1 MFSKD
6 RRSFLSFAATTAGTT
21 VAGGWLP
28 GLIQQALAIPANNA
42 TGTIADVEHVVIFMQ
57 ENRSFDHY
65 FGSLS
70 GVRGFDDPRAITLP
84 GGKPVWYQTDANG
97 GHVLPFHFDAKNTS
111 ALSVGT
117 NHSWKGSQAT
127 WQGWDAWV
135 KQKTPQTMGYFD
147 RGDLPFYYALADAF
161 TICDAYHC
169 SIFGATDPNRMY
181 SLTGTSQGWLS
192 SMGSLYN
199 INAAGY
205 YHADPKYDNLTPG
218 VTQSAP
224 NWRTYAETLEANNVS
239 WKVYQ
244 EWDNYGDNYLAYF
257 KNFRVNADGSALGSQ
272 SPLYQKGRA
281 LAAGSAEN
289 NAPGTKGDWLVNAF
303 ADDVRNNRLPQV
315 SWICAPNDY
324 TEHSPN
330 SPNAGENLTARLLA
344 ALVANPDVWS
354 KTVFMLMYDENDGF
368 FDHVPSDLAPLN
380 DNMGKTTLNDIGQYE
395 NYHGEP
401 VGLGPRVPML
411 IISPWS
417 KGGRVCSQLFDHTS
431 KIRFLEEWLVRGL
444 GKKRSDVQ
452 CDLISPWRRAV
463 CGDLTSA
470 FDFKRPNSAWPASVP
485 KTTAY
490 RLVTGK
496 PYPQP
501 PVNQTLPIQE
511 PCPTATG
518 TRYACALPYELS
530 VEAYVNHSRQVELTF
545 GNTGHAG
552 AAYIVYSGIRSDG
565 PWYYTVEAGKR
576 IEKEIWNWQADLYA
590 LSVRGANGFLR
601 DFKGSLSALSGNAQ
615 PEIQTTYDAL
625 NGNLW
630 LTLSNANG
638 IKACQLTISDNAY
651 GIASVSYSLAPG
663 QTRKV
668 ECKLKASFGWYDFS
682 IRSDSDAQ
690 YLRRVAGH
698 VETGSASRTDP
709 IIGTNR
715 NKTEITPLTTAALNI
730 SRGSAIEFNY
740 TAPNGQLDPQNWIG
754 IYAKGTSPGNGN
766 ALQWQYASL
775 VRGAVTFSSQD
786 LPAGDYTVWYLYKNS
801 HAVLGGPVSFSVHAL
816 SSTNASVKQGT
827 AISFDYA
834 VAPSKL
840 SSKNWIGI
848 WKSGITPG
856 TVGSILWQYTDKA
869 NDSAR
874 FDTSK
879 LAPGQYAAWCLYN
892 DGYTPLSGPCLFTV
906 I

>member
-6 RRSFLSFAATTAGTT
+6 RRSFLSFAAATAGTT
-21 VAGGWLP
+21 VASGWLP
-28 GLIQQALAIPANNA
+28 GIIQQALAIPANNA
-42 TGTIADVEHVVIFMQ
+42 TGTIADVEHIVIFMQ

-84 GGKPVWYQTDANG
+84 SGKPVWYQPDANG

-117 NHSWKGSQAT
+117 NHSWKGSQDT

-181 SLTGTSQGWLS
+181 SLTGTSQGWIG

-199 INAAGY
+199 IDAAGY
-205 YHADPKYDNLTPG
+205 YNTDPKHDNLDPN

-224 NWRTYAETLEANNVS
+224 NWRTYAETLEANQVS

-272 SPLYQKGRA
+272 SPLFQKARTH
-281 LAAGSAEN
+281 AAGSTEAN
-289 NAPGTKGDWLVNAF
+289 YAGTKGDWLVNAF
-303 ADDVRNNRLPQV
+303 SEDIRNNRLPQV

-344 ALVANPDVWS
+344 ALVANPEVWS

-380 DNMGKTTLNDIGQYE
+380 DNMGKTTLADIGQYE
-395 NYHGEP
+395 NYNGEP

-431 KIRFLEEWLVRGL
+431 KLRFLEEWLVAK
-444 GKKRSDVQ
+444 GKKRSDVS
-452 CDLISPWRRAV
+452 CALISPWRRAV

-470 FDFKRPNSAWPASVP
+470 FDFKRPNSTWPASVP
-485 KTTAY
+485 KTANY
-490 RLVTGK
+490 RKVSGL
-496 PYPQP
+496 PYPEP
-501 PVNQTLPIQE
+501 PANQTLPKQE

-518 TRYACALPYELS
+518 TRYACALPYALS
-530 VEAYVNHSRQVELTF
+530 VTAKVNHSRQVELSF
-545 GNTGHAG
+545 ANTGSVA
-552 AAYIVYSGIRSDG
+552 AAYIVYAPTRTDG

-576 IEKEIWNWQADLYA
+576 IEQEIWNWQGEQYA
-590 LSVRGANGFLR
+590 LKVHGTNGFMRELQ
-601 DFKGSLSALSGNAQ
+601 GSLSMDGKAR
-615 PEIQTTYDAL
+615 PEITTTYDAP

-630 LTLSNANG
+630 LTLSNADG
-638 IKACQLTISDNAY
+638 VQACQLSVSDNAY
-651 GIASVSYSLAPG
+651 AAASMSYTLAPG
-663 QTRKV
+663 QVRQI
-668 ECKLKASFGWYDFS
+668 ECKLKASFAWYDFS
-682 IRSDSDAQ
+682 ISSDSDPH

-709 IIGTNR
+709 AIGKNLNQTAII
-715 NKTEITPLTTAALNI
+715 PLSATALNI
-730 SRGSAIEFNY
+730 AQGSPVEFNY
-740 TAPNGQLDPQNWIG
+740 AAPSGQLDPKNWIG
-754 IYAKGTSPGNGN
+754 IYAAGTSPGNGN
-766 ALQWQYASL
+766 SLQWQYAPL
-775 VRGAVTFSSQD
+775 VRGLATFKSAD
-786 LPAGDYTVWYLYKNS
+786 LPAGDYAVWYLYKDSNI
-801 HAVLGGPVSFSVHAL
+801 VLGGPISFSVHQF
-816 SSTNASVKQGT
+816 STNTSTVKQGSAIRFNY
-827 AISFDYA
+827 AIS
-834 VAPSKL
+834 PTKL
-840 SSKNWIGI
+840 NPKNWIGI
-848 WKSGITPG
+848 WKVGVTPG
-856 TVGSILWQYTDKA
+856 TVGSILWQYISTA
-869 NDSAR
+869 SGEAS
-874 FDTSK
+874 FDTRK
-879 LAPGQYAAWCLYN
+879 LAPGEYAAWCLYN
-892 DGYTPLSGPCLFTV
+892 DAYSVLCGPCHFTV
-906 I
+906 N